1 VRALPVALAWS
12 LALGAGGA
20 AAEESVKV
28 RYFPSYPL
36 PDQSAEFVQLSVSR
50 VARATPGA
58 ERDVDRYI
66 ASVRDVLDD
75 AAMPAKWGSVT
86 PDASWVQVE
95 ITLGERKH
103 VLANAYD
110 AGGVRLRPDATASDR
125 RRAAALQRV
134 LDLTVERAATRLAP

>member
-1 VRALPVALAWS
+1 
-12 LALGAGGA
+12 
-20 AAEESVKV
+20 
-28 RYFPSYPL
+28 
-36 PDQSAEFVQLSVSR
+36 VSR

-66 ASVRDVLDD
+66 ARVREVLDD
-75 AAMPAKWGSVT
+75 ASMPATWGSVT

-103 VLANAYD
+103 VLANAYGP
-110 AGGVRLRPDATASDR
+110 GGVRLRPDATAADR
-125 RRAAALQRV
+125 RHAAALQRV